1 MWPILMTSIVAL
13 TVVIERFFFIVGERI
28 RRDPRTV
35 REILEKV
42 EGGDYAG
49 AARIGEAS
57 KDFVARTLTYALTH
71 RDKSV
76 SDALLW
82 AGPVGS
88 SSDSTVEFAFWI
100 PPRFSVCWEP
110 SRE

>member
-76 SDALLW
+76 SDALLR

-88 SSDSTVEFAFWI
+88 SSGSTVEFAFWI
-100 PPRFSVCWEP
+100 P
-110 SRE
+110 